1 MDKFIVNSLLKFNFT
16 YGIINK
22 NVAQTNEPN
31 ATINKNVAQ
40 TNEPNATQKEIMY
53 ETKNKRR
60 IKAIS

>member
-31 ATINKNVAQ
+31 AT
-40 TNEPNATQKEIMY
+40 QKEIMY